1 MEDKTIGG
9 AREGEKEGP
18 APAGA
23 NLLLARTPDV
33 FQANWLT
40 DTQPGP
46 PSGGGQNTKG

>member
-1 MEDKTIGG
+1 MEDKTMGG
-9 AREGEKEGP
+9 AREGENEGP

-23 NLLLARTPDV
+23 NLLLARTPNV

-46 PSGGGQNTKG
+46 PSGGQDTKG